1 MVQEM
6 ALFTAFLIAI
16 LIEWKRASF
25 RREERVVN
33 RMPNIAI
40 ISGSPSPSSR
50 LTGIVASL
58 QSELQQAGAAVEL
71 ITLRELPPE
80 DLIYTKFDS
89 PFITEALGKIEKADA
104 VVVATPIYKASYTGV
119 VKCFLDMIPQKG
131 LVGKATLPVVIG
143 GTVAHL
149 LVIDYALKPVLAAI
163 GAKHQLQ
170 GIFAQDTQVARN
182 EDGSF
187 TLAEELTLRIQ
198 NAAKEL
204 LDDIQA

>member
-1 MVQEM
+1 M
-6 ALFTAFLIAI
+6 L
-16 LIEWKRASF
+16 
-25 RREERVVN
+25 
-33 RMPNIAI
+33 NIAI
-40 ISGSPSPSSR
+40 ISGSPSVSSR
-50 LTGIVASL
+50 LNGIVESL
-58 QSELQQAGAAVEL
+58 QTEFQKAGADVQI

-89 PFITEALGKIEKADA
+89 PYITKALGEIEKADA

-143 GTVAHL
+143 GTLAHL

-170 GIFAQDTQVARN
+170 GVFAQDTQVVRN

-187 TLAEELTLRIQ
+187 QLVEELYERVQ
-198 NAAKEL
+198 KSVKEL
-204 LDDIQA
+204 IQDVHLYKTN

>member
-1 MVQEM
+1 MEK
-6 ALFTAFLIAI
+6 LPT
-16 LIEWKRASF
+16 
-25 RREERVVN
+25 
-33 RMPNIAI
+33 IAI
-40 ISGSPSPSSR
+40 ISGSPSASSR
-50 LTGIVASL
+50 LTGIVESL
-58 QSELQQAGAAVEL
+58 QSELQSAGAAVEL

-89 PFITEALGKIEKADA
+89 PSITKALGQIEKADA

-119 VKCFLDMIPQKG
+119 VKCFLDLIPQKG

-170 GIFAQDTQVARN
+170 GIFAQDTQVGRN

-187 TLAEELTLRIQ
+187 TLAEELILRIQ
-198 NAAKEL
+198 NAAREL

>member
-1 MVQEM
+1 
-6 ALFTAFLIAI
+6 
-16 LIEWKRASF
+16 
-25 RREERVVN
+25 
-33 RMPNIAI
+33 MPNIAI
-40 ISGSPSPSSR
+40 ISGSPSASSR
-50 LTGIVASL
+50 LNGIVEGL
-58 QSELQQAGAAVEL
+58 QAELLEAGAAVQI

-89 PFITEALGKIEKADA
+89 PFITKALGEIEKADA

-131 LVGKATLPVVIG
+131 LLGKATLPVVIG
-143 GTVAHL
+143 GTIGHL

-187 TLAEELTLRIQ
+187 QLADELTERIQ
-198 NAAKEL
+198 NSVKEL
-204 LDDIQA
+204 IHDLHLYKNN